1 MAVESLR
8 GKLLVASPALL
19 DPNFARTV
27 MLVAEHTEDGAMA
40 VVLTRPSEA
49 EVTEAAPEL
58 AGLVDSE
65 EPIHVGGPVQP
76 LAVTILAEFDVPD
89 AASMLVF
96 GRIGFLKV
104 DEEMAPL
111 EEATSR
117 ARVFAGYA
125 GWGPGQLEEEMERE
139 DWIVAEP
146 DPDDIFAPDPEA
158 LWAEVLERKGGRY
171 ALLARMPLDPSVN

>member
-1 MAVESLR
+1 MDVESLR

-19 DPNFARTV
+19 DPNFERTV
-27 MLVAEHTEDGAMA
+27 LLVAEHTDDGAMA
-40 VVLTRPSEA
+40 VVLNRPSEA
-49 EVTEAAPEL
+49 GVTDAAPEL
-58 AGLVDSE
+58 AGLVDPD

-89 AASMLVF
+89 ESSMLVF

-104 DEEMAPL
+104 EEDMTPPDEVTA
-111 EEATSR
+111 R

-146 DPDDIFAPDPEA
+146 DPEDILGPDPEA
-158 LWAEVLERKGGRY
+158 LWSQVLERKGGRY
-171 ALLARMPLDPSVN
+171 TLLARMPLDPSVN

>member
-1 MAVESLR
+1 MESLR

-27 MLVAEHTEDGAMA
+27 LLVAEHTEDGAMA
-40 VVLTRPSEA
+40 VVLNRPSEA

-58 AGLVDSE
+58 AGLVDPD

-76 LAVTILAEFDVPD
+76 LAVTILAEFEVPEES
-89 AASMLVF
+89 SMLVF
-96 GRIGFLKV
+96 DRIGFLKV
-104 DEEMAPL
+104 DDEMAPL
-111 EEATSR
+111 ENVTER

-146 DPDDIFAPDPEA
+146 EAEDVLGPEPEE
-158 LWAEVLERKGGRY
+158 LWSAVLERMGGRY
-171 ALLARMPLDPSVN
+171 ALVARMPLDPSVN

>member
-1 MAVESLR
+1 VESLR

-40 VVLTRPSEA
+40 VVLNRPSEA

-58 AGLVDSE
+58 AGLVDPD

-76 LAVTILAEFDVPD
+76 LAVTILAEFEVPD
-89 AASMLVF
+89 ESSMLVF

-104 DEEMAPL
+104 DDDMAPL
-111 EEATSR
+111 EHAIPR

-139 DWIVAEP
+139 DWIVA
-146 DPDDIFAPDPEA
+146 DPEA
-158 LWAEVLERKGGRY
+158 EDVLGPEPEELWSAVLERMGGRY
-171 ALLARMPLDPSVN
+171 TLIARMPLDPSVN